1 MTIRVQEAD
10 FDVAAEVRT
19 LTAGR
24 DVGAIATFTGIVR
37 AGDGPDGITAMT
49 LEHYPGMT
57 EKALVEVEA
66 EACRRWPLAASL
78 IIHRFGRL
86 VPGDNIV
93 LVVTASAHREAA
105 FDAARFLMDYL
116 KTDAPF
122 WKREELASGEAE
134 WVEAKVSDDAAK
146 ERWR

>member
-1 MTIRVQEAD
+1 
-10 FDVAAEVRT
+10 
-19 LTAGR
+19 
-24 DVGAIATFTGIVR
+24 
-37 AGDGPDGITAMT
+37 
-49 LEHYPGMT
+49 
-57 EKALVEVEA
+57 VEA
-66 EACRRWPLAASL
+66 EACRRWPLSASL
-78 IIHRFGRL
+78 IIHRIGRL

-93 LVVTASAHREAA
+93 LVVTASAHRKAA